1 MSIEALTNEYQPPA
15 QLPDIPLAIKKPVEH
30 TDSSSLIEDLIIFD
44 DVTKHYPNKRGIFN
58 VSFTLSAGEFVFITG
73 ATGSGKTTL
82 VRLLQRAIKPDKGNV
97 IVSGEDI
104 AALKPSEYRRNIGF
118 AFQHLD
124 LLPDYTAA
132 ENIVA
137 PLKML
142 YYKKAAMR
150 ERLDELL
157 VLFDLEHTRDRFP
170 TELSGGEQARL
181 TLARA
186 IAHKPPVLVAD
197 EPTGH
202 LDPITALHVLR
213 TLNRVAMMGT
223 AVIVITHDNHIV
235 DLLRK
240 RVLVLN
246 EGHLVSDEF
255 QGYRLR

>member
-1 MSIEALTNEYQPPA
+1 MAFEAPTKEYQPPA
-15 QLPDIPLAIKKPVEH
+15 HLPEIPVAIKKPVEH
-30 TDSSSLIEDLIIFD
+30 LNSSSLIEDLIVFD
-44 DVTKHYPNKRGIFN
+44 NVTKRFPNDRGLFN
-58 VSFTLSAGEFVFITG
+58 INFTLSAGEFVFITG

-82 VRLLQRAIKPDKGNV
+82 VRLLQRAIKPDKGSV

-104 AALKPSEYRRNIGF
+104 ATLKPAKYRRNIGF
-118 AFQHLD
+118 AFQHHD

-142 YYKKAAMR
+142 YYKKAAME
-150 ERLDELL
+150 ERLKELL
-157 VLFDLEHTRDRFP
+157 ILFDLEYTRDRFP
-170 TELSGGEQARL
+170 AELSGGEQARL

-223 AVIVITHDNHIV
+223 AVIVITHDNDIV